1 MAVNY
6 KAQLDQ
12 LDEQEKA
19 ALAENEQY
27 FKDHAAASDAAYDSE
42 IAGVADWKTQQ
53 EGIQNERNS
62 FELQKIEQQQEQA
75 KQDYEKEQRAAYTDW
90 QKQSATHGVAA
101 EQMAAAG
108 MTGSG
113 YAESSKVQMYTAYQ
127 RRLVAAKE
135 SMDKLTISFNNA
147 MTEARLQN
155 SSALAQIAYEA
166 YEKESKLI
174 MAKLGARDDIF
185 AAQQESAEK
194 IADAFGDKREEITN
208 SPGYQLWLEGQ
219 QPENPPEQSPQFNNY
234 FSQFQTADPT
244 KSINMDS
251 VFDLG
256 FGRITGD
263 ELNRLVKDGAVEAYE
278 DGGEIYF
285 RKADPK
291 TAGLPGGQQ
300 PGQQQY
306 APPPATAPNSV
317 DGHGALT
324 AATDKDGKATNLKK
338 AADGTLWY
346 WDGTKNSYSQYQP
359 NIDNMTLDMKSV
371 NALGYNNLNPADLED
386 LVANGFVEE
395 IYDGFTIKVRL
406 TEKGRKNKRAMDRM
420 MNA

>member
-27 FKDHAAASDAAYDSE
+27 FKNQAAASDAAYDSE

-53 EGIQNERNS
+53 EGFQNERNA
-62 FELQKIEQQQEQA
+62 FELQKIEQQQAQA
-75 KQDYEKEQRAAYTDW
+75 QQDYEEEQRAAYTDW
-90 QKQSATHGVAA
+90 QKQSAQHGVAA

-127 RRLVAAKE
+127 RRLVAAQE

-155 SSALAQIAYEA
+155 SSALAQIAYDA
-166 YEKESKLI
+166 FEKESKLI
-174 MAKLGARDDIF
+174 MAKLGAREDIF
-185 AAQQESAEK
+185 AAQQKSAEK
-194 IADAFGDKREEITN
+194 ITGAFGDKREEITD
-208 SPGYQLWLEGQ
+208 SPGYQLWLQGQ
-219 QPENPPEQSPQFNNY
+219 QPDNPPEQSPLFNNY
-234 FSQFQTADPT
+234 FSQFQSADPT

-251 VFDLG
+251 VFELG
-256 FGRITGD
+256 YGRITGD

-285 RKADPK
+285 RKAEQK
-291 TAGLPGGQQ
+291 NTGSLQGGQQ
-300 PGQQQY
+300 PVK
-306 APPPATAPNSV
+306 PPATAPTSV
-317 DGHGALT
+317 DGHGNLT
-324 AATDKDGKATNLKK
+324 PAKDKNGKMTNLQK

-346 WDGTKNSYSQYQP
+346 WDGSKNGYSQYQP
-359 NIDNMTLDMKSV
+359 DFETEMLVDEKSK
-371 NALGYNNLNPADLED
+371 NALGYNNLTPDTLID
-386 LVANGFVEE
+386 LVENGFVEE
-395 IYDGFTIKVRL
+395 IYDGFVVKFKL
-406 TEKGRKNKRAMDRM
+406 TAKGRQNKRAVDRM

>member
-6 KAQLDQ
+6 KDQLDQ

-27 FKDHAAASDAAYDSE
+27 FKDQAAASDAAYDSE

-53 EGIQNERNS
+53 EGFQNEQNS

-75 KQDYEKEQRAAYTDW
+75 QQDYEKEQRAAYTDW

-108 MTGSG
+108 MNGSG

-166 YEKESKLI
+166 FEKESKLI
-174 MAKLGARDDIF
+174 MAKLGAREDIL
-185 AAQQESAEK
+185 ADQKKEAETISK
-194 IADAFGDKREEITN
+194 FFGDERDRIIE
-208 SPGYQLWLEGQ
+208 SPGYKLWK
-219 QPENPPEQSPQFNNY
+219 ENQIEPSPQYNDYFN
-234 FSQFQTADPT
+234 QFKSADPT
-244 KSINMDS
+244 KTINMTS
-251 VFDLG
+251 VLELG
-256 FGRITGD
+256 YGRITGD
-263 ELNRLVKDGAVEAYE
+263 ELNRLLEDGAVEAYE

-285 RKADPK
+285 RKAAPK
-291 TAGLPGGQQ
+291 TAGLTGGQQ

-306 APPPATAPNSV
+306 APPPATAPTSV
-317 DGHGALT
+317 EGHGNLT
-324 AATDKDGKATNLKK
+324 PAKDKDGNNTVLRK

-346 WDGTKNSYSQYQP
+346 WNDTQKSYSQYEP
-359 NIDNMTLDMKSV
+359 NLDQMTLDLKSV
-371 NALGYNNLNPADLED
+371 NALGYNNLKPADLED
-386 LVANGFVEE
+386 LVTNGFVEE

-420 MNA
+420 INV

>member
-6 KAQLDQ
+6 KTQLDQ

-19 ALAENEQY
+19 ALAENEQFY
-27 FKDHAAASDAAYDSE
+27 KDQAAASDAAYDRE

-53 EGIQNERNS
+53 EGFQNEQNS

-75 KQDYEKEQRAAYTDW
+75 QQDYEKEQRAAYTDW
-90 QKQSATHGVAA
+90 QKQSAQHGVAA

-135 SMDKLTISFNNA
+135 SMDRLTISFNNA
-147 MTEARLQN
+147 MEEARLQN
-155 SSALAQIAYEA
+155 NSALAQIAFDA
-166 YEKESKLI
+166 FEKESKLI
-174 MAKLGARDDIF
+174 MAKLGAREDIL
-185 AAQQESAEK
+185 ADQKKEAETISK
-194 IADAFGDKREEITN
+194 FFGDERDKIIG
-208 SPGYQLWLEGQ
+208 SPGYQLWK
-219 QPENPPEQSPQFNNY
+219 ENQIEPSPQYNDYFN
-234 FSQFQTADPT
+234 QFKSADPT
-244 KSINMDS
+244 KTINMTS
-251 VFDLG
+251 VLELG
-256 FGRITGD
+256 YGRITGD
-263 ELNRLVKDGAVEAYE
+263 ELNRLLADGAVEAYE

-291 TAGLPGGQQ
+291 TAGLTGGQQ

-306 APPPATAPNSV
+306 APPPATAPTSV
-317 DGHGALT
+317 DGHGNLT
-324 AATDKDGKATNLKK
+324 PAKDKDGNNTVLRK

-346 WDGTKNSYSQYQP
+346 WNDTQKSYSQYEP
-359 NIDNMTLDMKSV
+359 NLDEMTLDLKSV
-371 NALGYNNLNPADLED
+371 NALGYNNLKPADLED
-386 LVANGFVEE
+386 LVTNGFVEE

-420 MNA
+420 INV